1 MVRLQLLPQTVLAD
15 PMAPL
20 FLGSLSC
27 HVLFLLMAMVVHNFL
42 CSWWFMSMFFSRSL
56 WFTLMFFIMAIVV
69 HSDFFHDHGGS
80 CPCLFMIMVVHV
92 HARS

>member
-27 HVLFLLMAMVVHNFL
+27 HVLFLLMAMVVHNF
-42 CSWWFMSMFFSRSL
+42 FMF
-56 WFTLMFFIMAIVV
+56 
-69 HSDFFHDHGGS
+69 
-80 CPCLFMIMVVHV
+80 MVVHV
-92 HARS
+92 HVLFKIIVVHAHVFHNGHSGSFRLFS